1 MMFDKLN
8 CQRCFKKW
16 AGFLVVEMNFGQV
29 NWVCL
34 EGNQP
39 SVVTHN
45 HWDSPVSP
53 ELSCCCYHVR
63 RRPLILL
70 FWLLLTTFL
79 PLFGK
84 VLTDFLPSFVYFV
97 SILRLFL
104 MHFDYFW
111 KLKNALWLLFGYF
124 WLPLNT
130 KNMSFSYRH
139 YCSYFFPPLR
149 LHFRLLLLLLT
160 YEI

>member
-111 KLKNALWLLFGYF
+111 KLGYLWTLKICRFLIGIIVPTFFLLCGCILGY
-124 WLPLNT
+124 
-130 KNMSFSYRH
+130 
-139 YCSYFFPPLR
+139 CCCC
-149 LHFRLLLLLLT
+149 
-160 YEI
+160 